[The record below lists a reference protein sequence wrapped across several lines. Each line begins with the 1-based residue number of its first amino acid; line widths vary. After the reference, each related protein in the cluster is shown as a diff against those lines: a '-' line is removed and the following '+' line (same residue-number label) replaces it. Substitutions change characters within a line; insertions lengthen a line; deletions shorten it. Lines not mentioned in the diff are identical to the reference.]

1 MRERLTSDMMRRTD
15 KRRALGGGATV
26 NPLRLPLGVPVA
38 VSVIGRVAK
47 KRGGRKRN
55 GTK

>member
-1 MRERLTSDMMRRTD
+1 MRLDTTSDMMRRTD

-26 NPLRLPLGVPVA
+26 DPLRLPLGVPVA
-38 VSVIGRVAK
+38 ASVIGRVAK